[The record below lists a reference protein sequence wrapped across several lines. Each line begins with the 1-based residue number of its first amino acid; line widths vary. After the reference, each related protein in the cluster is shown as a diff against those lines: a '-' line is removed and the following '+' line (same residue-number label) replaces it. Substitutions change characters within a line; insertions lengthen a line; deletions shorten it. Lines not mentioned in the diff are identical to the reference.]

1 MNGKKREL
9 IKLKRWNRT
18 CLDTRQIQRNDTGKG
33 RYSEVSNNMAKY
45 KAINEQNRCVACGVC
60 VKVCPKDAIS
70 IYKGCYAQI
79 DEEKCIGCGIC
90 EKNCPAGVI
99 HKVLRQPV

>member
-1 MNGKKREL
+1 MWCLRE
-9 IKLKRWNRT
+9 
-18 CLDTRQIQRNDTGKG
+18 
-33 RYSEVSNNMAKY
+33 S
-45 KAINEQNRCVACGVC
+45 
-60 VKVCPKDAIS
+60 CPKDAIS

>member
-1 MNGKKREL
+1 
-9 IKLKRWNRT
+9 
-18 CLDTRQIQRNDTGKG
+18 
-33 RYSEVSNNMAKY
+33 MAKY

-60 VKVCPKDAIS
+60 VKVCHKDAIS

>member
-1 MNGKKREL
+1 
-9 IKLKRWNRT
+9 
-18 CLDTRQIQRNDTGKG
+18 
-33 RYSEVSNNMAKY
+33 MAKC
-45 KAINEQNRCVACGVC
+45 KAINEQDRCVACGVC

-79 DEEKCIGCGIC
+79 DEEKCIGCGFC

-99 HKVLRQPV
+99 HKVFMIMMSMTRPCDIPVIL

>member
-1 MNGKKREL
+1 
-9 IKLKRWNRT
+9 
-18 CLDTRQIQRNDTGKG
+18 
-33 RYSEVSNNMAKY
+33 MAKY
-45 KAINEQNRCVACGVC
+45 KAINEQDRCVACGVC

-70 IYKGCYAQI
+70 IYKVCYAQI

-99 HKVLRQPV
+99 HKDAYHYTPGKIVSKSECSIPLLTV